1 MPAIPTAQTL
11 DPCNVNS
18 IPPGAI
24 EQTNKQTQD
33 YLGAI
38 LLLLLFKVK
47 SQQYMA
53 GLLLAVLPLF
63 ECGGS
68 CRVCNV

>member
-38 LLLLLFKVK
+38 LLLLLFKVNTIPIC
-47 SQQYMA
+47 
-53 GLLLAVLPLF
+53 L
-63 ECGGS
+63 
-68 CRVCNV
+68 